1 MLGKVMAMFSGGVD
15 KVIDSVGDA
24 IDKNITTDE
33 ERLAKRN
40 EMESLKLKLK
50 SDLESISVGLEKE
63 YSRRHELDMKSDS
76 RLSKNIRPLAL
87 IYLLGVVTIL
97 ALTDGNIQYGDYQ
110 FLVKDEYVNLF
121 RDLLL
126 MIFGFYVGGRSL
138 EKITK
143 MFKG

>member
-1 MLGKVMAMFSGGVD
+1 MVGKIMAMFSGGVD

-33 ERLAKRN
+33 ERMAKRN
-40 EMESLKLKLK
+40 EMVALKLKLK
-50 SDLESISVGLEKE
+50 SDIEAMSVNLEKE

-87 IYLLGVVTIL
+87 IYLLGVVTVL
-97 ALTDGNIQYGDYQ
+97 ALTDGNIQYGEYQ

-143 MFKG
+143 MIKG